1 MAVIACPG
9 CGLPRADDQVGVVP
23 CPICAA
29 SPAATP
35 VTDTTPA
42 PAGVLRPPLAKTP
55 AADPTAGLPA
65 DVSELERA
73 ADPSRNPA
81 AVVRMAVPLAF
92 LLGAA
97 AGVGGLLAW
106 QAAFPPVEQSENA
119 RPRLAAATAADRPPV
134 PPLASPEVAP
144 MPREARPPEPVSDP
158 PAEPKAAPKPQP
170 KPEPKVAPPPARAV
184 VIDLNQPDAT
194 YTLPAKHNEHIVLR
208 GQVRMLRV
216 SGLDAG
222 AIVDATGLDA
232 GSVYVTG
239 KIDGGSVL
247 KVKCPDGVV
256 QVPAAVTG
264 KSRVEIDAP
273 GGGVRFTGV
282 TAPNRPGSLIDGG
295 STVAITARTVDLR
308 GDVDGAGTKV
318 TVTLTRHG
326 SLKVAAVRGAAAVEY
341 RAEDPKAPPPTA
353 TAGAV
358 DPGATFKKISD

>member
-35 VTDTTPA
+35 TPTA
-42 PAGVLRPPLAKTP
+42 DSRPPLAKTP
-55 AADPTAGLPA
+55 PADPTAGLPA

-73 ADPSRNPA
+73 SDLSRSPA
-81 AVVRMAVPLAF
+81 AIVRMAVPLAF

-106 QAAFPPVEQSENA
+106 QAAFPPVDQSEDA
-119 RPRLAAATAADRPPV
+119 RPRLAEVAAADQNSGGLR
-134 PPLASPEVAP
+134 PPLALAAQVAP
-144 MPREARPPEPVSDP
+144 MPREARSPEPVSEP
-158 PAEPKAAPKPQP
+158 PVEPKIVAKG
-170 KPEPKVAPPPARAV
+170 EPKVAPPPARAV
-184 VIDLNQPDAT
+184 VIDLNQPDAV
-194 YTLPAKHNEHIVLR
+194 YTLPAKQGEHIVLR

-222 AIVDATGLDA
+222 AILDATGLDA

-247 KVKCPDGVV
+247 KINCPDGVV

-264 KSRVEIDAP
+264 KSRVEINAQ
-273 GGGVRFTGV
+273 GGSVRFSFA
-282 TAPNRPGSLIDGG
+282 TAPNRAGSLIDGG

-308 GDVDGAGTKV
+308 GDVDGADTKV
-318 TVTLTRHG
+318 TVTLTRNG
-326 SLKVAAVRGAAAVEY
+326 SLKVAAVRGTAAVVY
-341 RAEDPKAPPPTA
+341 RAEDAKAPAPTA
-353 TAGAV
+353 TAGTVA
-358 DPGATFKKISD
+358 PTATFKKAD